1 MKKIQVTAAIL
12 AAMALTA
19 CGEQEPDVQTAANA
33 DTSVINEA
41 VSEAAADVLSDETA
55 ASEETVTEAQT
66 EASADADAP
75 ADDTPTDADAP
86 LAVYD
91 NNMKTYCFNVEKD
104 GSYTFKHSGNDDTP
118 WNIYILDEEFTDG
131 TRYLYSNYTPD
142 GVTEFTADL
151 KAGQFVYFICT
162 ENEWTSSDFS
172 DTQAEVYF
180 NSAE

>member
-12 AAMALTA
+12 AAIALTA
-19 CGEQEPDVQTAANA
+19 CGEQEPEVTPAANA

-41 VSEAAADVLSDETA
+41 ASEAVSENTSAATSAVEDNVTESQ
-55 ASEETVTEAQT
+55 TEAQP
-66 EASADADAP
+66 DADISEENSQS
-75 ADDTPTDADAP
+75 DEDAP

-131 TRYLYSNYTPD
+131 MRYLYSNYTPD

-151 KAGQFVYFICT
+151 KAGQYVYFICT
-162 ENEWTSSDFS
+162 ENEWTSSEFS
-172 DTQAEVYF
+172 DTQAEVYL
-180 NSAE
+180 NTAE

>member
-1 MKKIQVTAAIL
+1 MKKIQLTAAIL
-12 AAMALTA
+12 AAVALTA
-19 CGEQEPDVQTAANA
+19 CGEQDTNVLPAANA
-33 DTSVINEA
+33 DTSVINEDTSSA
-41 VSEAAADVLSDETA
+41 GADDTSTEASSVTEETA
-55 ASEETVTEAQT
+55 PSDAQT
-66 EASADADAP
+66 ETSAEGSESEEQP
-75 ADDTPTDADAP
+75 EENAP

-131 TRYLYSNYTPD
+131 IRYLYSNYTPD
-142 GVTEFTADL
+142 GVTEFSADL

-162 ENEWTSSDFS
+162 ENEWTSSDFA
-172 DTQAEVYF
+172 DTKAEVYF

>member
-1 MKKIQVTAAIL
+1 MKKIRVTAAIL

-41 VSEAAADVLSDETA
+41 VSEAVSENTSDETTA
-55 ASEETVTEAQT
+55 AEETVTETQT
-66 EASADADAP
+66 EASAEADTSE
-75 ADDTPTDADAP
+75 DDTPADEDAP

-131 TRYLYSNYTPD
+131 MRYLYSNYTPD

-151 KAGQFVYFICT
+151 KAGQYVYFIC
-162 ENEWTSSDFS
+162 
-172 DTQAEVYF
+172 
-180 NSAE
+180 

>member
-1 MKKIQVTAAIL
+1 MKKIRVTAAIL

-41 VSEAAADVLSDETA
+41 VSEAVSENTSDETTA
-55 ASEETVTEAQT
+55 AEETVTETQT
-66 EASADADAP
+66 EASAEADTSE
-75 ADDTPTDADAP
+75 DDTPADEDAP

-131 TRYLYSNYTPD
+131 MRYLYSNYTPD

-151 KAGQFVYFICT
+151 KAGQYVYFICT
-162 ENEWTSSDFS
+162 ENEWTSSEFS
-172 DTQAEVYF
+172 DTQAEVYL
-180 NSAE
+180 NTAE

>member
-1 MKKIQVTAAIL
+1 MKKIRVTAAIL

-41 VSEAAADVLSDETA
+41 VSEAVSENTSDETTA
-55 ASEETVTEAQT
+55 AEETVTETQT
-66 EASADADAP
+66 EASAEADTSEYDTP
-75 ADDTPTDADAP
+75 ADEDAP

-131 TRYLYSNYTPD
+131 MRYLYSNYTPD

-151 KAGQFVYFICT
+151 KAGQYVYFICT
-162 ENEWTSSDFS
+162 ENEWTSSEFS
-172 DTQAEVYF
+172 DTQAEVYL
-180 NSAE
+180 NTAE

>member
-1 MKKIQVTAAIL
+1 MKKIQITAAIL

-19 CGEQEPDVQTAANA
+19 CGEQEPEVTPAANA

-41 VSEAAADVLSDETA
+41 APEAVSENITSESAAAEDNVTESQ
-55 ASEETVTEAQT
+55 TEAQPET
-66 EASADADAP
+66 DASEDAP
-75 ADDTPTDADAP
+75 SDENAP

-131 TRYLYSNYTPD
+131 MRYLFSNYTPD

-151 KAGQFVYFICT
+151 KAGQYVYFICT
-162 ENEWTSSDFS
+162 ENEWTSSEFS

-180 NSAE
+180 TPAE

>member
-1 MKKIQVTAAIL
+1 MKKIRVTAAIL

-33 DTSVINEA
+33 DTSVINEVVSEA
-41 VSEAAADVLSDETA
+41 VSENTSDETTA
-55 ASEETVTEAQT
+55 AEETVTETQT
-66 EASADADAP
+66 EASAEADTSE
-75 ADDTPTDADAP
+75 DDTTADEDAP

-131 TRYLYSNYTPD
+131 MRYLYSNYTPD

-151 KAGQFVYFICT
+151 KAGQYVYFICT

-172 DTQAEVYF
+172 DTQAEVYL
-180 NSAE
+180 NTAE

>member
-1 MKKIQVTAAIL
+1 MKKIRVTAAFL

-41 VSEAAADVLSDETA
+41 VSEAVSENTSDETTA
-55 ASEETVTEAQT
+55 AEETVTETQT
-66 EASADADAP
+66 EASAEADTSEEDTP
-75 ADDTPTDADAP
+75 ADEDAP

-91 NNMKTYCFNVEKD
+91 NNMKTYCFTVEKD

-131 TRYLYSNYTPD
+131 MRYLYSNYTPD

-151 KAGQFVYFICT
+151 KAGQYVYFICT
-162 ENEWTSSDFS
+162 ENEWTSSEFS
-172 DTQAEVYF
+172 DTQAEVYL
-180 NSAE
+180 NTAE